1 MTFEE
6 QHSTLPTFLK
16 LVEVLAPTNYCIAPS
31 QNHPEIL
38 AIYADNMHLKWLSE
52 LGKHDFKAREIDDGT
67 CFTTI
72 YNHIFNGVFCPG
84 HCYLHPLTKETS

>member
-6 QHSTLPTFLK
+6 QHITLPNFLK
-16 LVEVLAPTNYCIAPS
+16 FIEALSADSYFIAPS
-31 QNHPEIL
+31 QDHPEFF
-38 AIYADNMHLKWLSE
+38 AIYADNRHLEWLST
-52 LGKHDFKAREIDDGT
+52 LGKHDFDAREVDDNT
-67 CFTTI
+67 CFTVV